1 MRHEDLQRGA
11 PEIHT
16 LQRIITAQEEERKR
30 IARELHDDTG
40 QVLTALVIQLGAAAE
55 ALPPGA
61 ERARGFLDQA
71 AMRLKQALQDIRK
84 LISDLRPTL
93 LDDLGLVP
101 ALRRYLES
109 TGAGHG
115 MRMRLRT
122 ERLPARLPSHL
133 ETALFR
139 IVQEGV
145 TNAVKHAEA
154 SDVSVVL
161 ALEDGHVVARVEDNG
176 RGFDVSKLARPQ
188 ATEGFGR
195 SESGSPSWAALW
207 NRGPS
212 PVRGHAWWPG
222 FRCGS
227 CIRGSPGQRRQP
239 GGPSLG
245 TTCG

>member
-11 PEIHT
+11 PEIYT

-139 IVQEGV
+139 FVQEGV

-188 ATEGFGR
+188 ATEGFGLTGIRERVALLGGTVESR
-195 SESGSPSWAALW
+195 SEPREGTRLVARIPLPGEVAAH
-207 NRGPS
+207 G
-212 PVRGHAWWPG
+212 
-222 FRCGS
+222 
-227 CIRGSPGQRRQP
+227 
-239 GGPSLG
+239 
-245 TTCG
+245 